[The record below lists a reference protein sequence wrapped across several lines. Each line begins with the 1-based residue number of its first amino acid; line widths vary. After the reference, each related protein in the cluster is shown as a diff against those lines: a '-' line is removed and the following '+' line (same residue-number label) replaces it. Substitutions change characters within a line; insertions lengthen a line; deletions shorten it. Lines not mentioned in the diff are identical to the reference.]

1 MSDDTNTP
9 DNESKLP
16 ALCEAMCTTELLTA
30 CEKHNLLAAY
40 VQIRMGTSIVEV
52 TRPDGTTGW
61 DHGPMNYHALIGLQ
75 REIAV
80 GDYELLLMRGEG
92 YTITQAIECLV
103 RRLGDQRG
111 KWRDRLAC
119 IPGLALPDDPFKTV
133 KRHQMM
139 VLPPNGYAWP
149 KKQRRSK
156 KKKKPAQLT
165 IVPSKKEHSN
175 E

>member
-1 MSDDTNTP
+1 MTDENTP
-9 DNESKLP
+9 NESKLP
-16 ALCEAMCTTELLTA
+16 ALCEAMCATELLA
-30 CEKHNLLAAY
+30 VCEKHGILPAY
-40 VQIRMGTSIVEV
+40 VQIRMGTSIVQV
-52 TRPDGTTGW
+52 NRPDGTTGW

-80 GDYELLLMRGEG
+80 GDYELVYMRGEG
-92 YTITQAIECLV
+92 HTITEAVDCLV

-119 IPGLALPDDPFKTV
+119 IPGLALPDDLFRNV

-149 KKQRRSK
+149 KPK
-156 KKKKPAQLT
+156 KKRTKKKPAQLT
-165 IVPSKKEHSN
+165 IVQTQKEPNN